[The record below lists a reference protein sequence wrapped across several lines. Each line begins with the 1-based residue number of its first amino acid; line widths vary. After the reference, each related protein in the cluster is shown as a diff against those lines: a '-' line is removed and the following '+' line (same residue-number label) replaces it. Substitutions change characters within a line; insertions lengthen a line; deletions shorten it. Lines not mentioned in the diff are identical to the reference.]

1 MLTVESGLC
10 RKSESFCMQNGSNPI
25 DRNMDALSEA
35 LGAVRMTGAIFFNA
49 RLTAPWGFSVPP
61 VREVASVLAPG
72 TELLVNY
79 HLIASGQGV
88 ARVEGM
94 AELPLVAGDILILPH
109 GDAHTVR
116 NGSPARLADSRDA
129 LCKFLAGDLV
139 QMKIGGGG
147 EETHIICG
155 FFGCDRHAERLFLAG
170 LPRLLKLNIRGDPA
184 GDWLEASIRH
194 LVSEAGS
201 GRPGRS
207 VLLSKM
213 AEALFVET
221 LRRYM
226 EQLPEEAVGWLAA
239 ARDPI
244 VGRTLALLHREA
256 GRAWTLEE
264 LAAAIGASRSVL
276 VERFGR
282 LLGEPP
288 LTYLTRWRMQL
299 AAQLLQTT
307 DKTILQLAS
316 EVGYESEAAFNRAF
330 KREFGT
336 PPAQYRRKLRAA
348 LLSR

>member
-1 MLTVESGLC
+1 M
-10 RKSESFCMQNGSNPI
+10 
-25 DRNMDALSEA
+25 NM
-35 LGAVRMTGAIFFNA
+35 
-49 RLTAPWGFSVPP
+49 
-61 VREVASVLAPG
+61 
-72 TELLVNY
+72 
-79 HLIASGQGV
+79 
-88 ARVEGM
+88 
-94 AELPLVAGDILILPH
+94 
-109 GDAHTVR
+109 
-116 NGSPARLADSRDA
+116 
-129 LCKFLAGDLV
+129 
-139 QMKIGGGG
+139 GGGG

-155 FFGCDRHAERLFLAG
+155 FFGCNRHAERLFLAG
-170 LPRLLKLNIRGDPA
+170 LPPLLRLNIRGDAA
-184 GDWLEASIRH
+184 GDWLETSIRH

-226 EQLPEEAVGWLAA
+226 EQLPDEAVGWLAA

-256 GRAWTLEE
+256 SRAWTLED

-282 LLGEPP
+282 FLGEPP

-307 DKTILQLAS
+307 NKTILQLAS

-330 KREFGT
+330 KREFGA
-336 PPAQYRRKLRAA
+336 PPAQYRRRSRRAV
-348 LLSR
+348 LSR